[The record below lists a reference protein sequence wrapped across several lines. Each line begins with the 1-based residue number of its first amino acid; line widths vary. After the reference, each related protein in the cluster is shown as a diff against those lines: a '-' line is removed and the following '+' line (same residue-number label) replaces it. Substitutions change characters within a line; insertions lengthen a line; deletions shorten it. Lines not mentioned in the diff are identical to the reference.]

1 MRRVVVAALAF
12 AALAGCTT
20 EPDQQQPAAPDLHGT
35 PVTLR
40 VLAGSELADMKPI
53 LDEAAKATDVTVTM
67 TYTGTLEGA
76 DTVARGEADG
86 RYDALWF
93 SSTRYLQTIP
103 EAKQRLATS
112 TRIMGSPVVL
122 GVRSS
127 VAQDLGWDREAPTW
141 SDIAQ
146 AAEAGKL
153 TYAMTDPAAS
163 NTGFSALV
171 AVAAALDGS
180 GRALDAAAIDRIA
193 PKLVDFFAGQQLT
206 AGSTDW
212 LTKAFVARGTGADPG
227 PPIDGLVSYE
237 ASLRSLN
244 RAGSLSEP
252 LTVIYPK
259 DGVISADY
267 PFTLLAGASDDVRA
281 GYRRLAEYLR
291 TKDVQKSIVDRTQ
304 RRAAVP
310 GVPLPAEAPSGL
322 VELPFPGTRAAIDA
336 LLTAYFD
343 RLRKPARTVYVL
355 DLSGSMA
362 GERLAALK
370 TALSNLTG
378 VDDTL
383 SGKYCRFRSR
393 EEVIL
398 LPFSTQP
405 HAPQNFTVSTES
417 PQASR
422 DAIRGAIGGLATAG
436 DTAVYDS
443 LVAAY
448 GMFGGADDRFLSI
461 VLMTDGESNTG
472 RGLGEFTSFLS
483 GAPQRVRVF
492 PILFGEAA
500 EQEMRQVAT
509 LTGGEVFDA
518 RAGDLS
524 KAFCQIRG
532 YQ

>member
-1 MRRVVVAALAF
+1 MRRILVAALAV

-20 EPDQQQPAAPDLHGT
+20 EDPAATPATPDLHGT
-35 PVTLR
+35 PVTVR

-53 LDEAAKATDVTVTM
+53 LDEAAKATDVTVRM
-67 TYTGTLEGA
+67 TFTGTLDGA
-76 DTVARGEADG
+76 DAVSRGEADG
-86 RYDALWF
+86 KYDALWF

-103 EAKQRLATS
+103 EAKRRLSTS

-122 GVRSS
+122 GVRST
-127 VAQDLGWDREAPTW
+127 VAKDLGWDREAPTW
-141 SDIAQ
+141 SDIA
-146 AAEAGKL
+146 AAAADGEL
-153 TYAMTDPAAS
+153 SYAMTDPAAS
-163 NTGFSALV
+163 NAGFSALV

-193 PKLVDFFAGQQLT
+193 PKLIDFFAGQQLT

-212 LTKAFVARGTGADPG
+212 LTKAFVSRDTGADPG
-227 PPIDGLVSYE
+227 PPIDGLISYE

-244 RAGSLSEP
+244 RAGSLPEP

-259 DGVISADY
+259 DGVVSADY
-267 PFTLLAGASDDVRA
+267 PFTLLAGASDDVRD
-281 GYRRLAEYLR
+281 GYRRLTRYLR
-291 TKDVQKSIVDRTQ
+291 AKDVQRSIVDKTR

-310 GVPLPAEAPSGL
+310 GVASPADAPRGL

-362 GERLAALK
+362 GERIAALK
-370 TALSNLTG
+370 TALSDLTG
-378 VDDTL
+378 VDDSL

-405 HAPQNFTVSTES
+405 RAPRTFTVSTES

-422 DAIRGAIGGLATAG
+422 DAIRGAIDGLTTAG

-448 GMFGGADDRFLSI
+448 GLFGGAEDRFLSI

-483 GAPQRVRVF
+483 SAPGRVRVF

-518 RAGDLS
+518 RQGDLS

>member
-1 MRRVVVAALAF
+1 
-12 AALAGCTT
+12 
-20 EPDQQQPAAPDLHGT
+20 
-35 PVTLR
+35 
-40 VLAGSELADMKPI
+40 
-53 LDEAAKATDVTVTM
+53 
-67 TYTGTLEGA
+67 
-76 DTVARGEADG
+76 
-86 RYDALWF
+86 
-93 SSTRYLQTIP
+93 
-103 EAKQRLATS
+103 
-112 TRIMGSPVVL
+112 
-122 GVRSS
+122 
-127 VAQDLGWDREAPTW
+127 
-141 SDIAQ
+141 
-146 AAEAGKL
+146 
-153 TYAMTDPAAS
+153 MTDPAAS

-171 AVAAALDGS
+171 AVAAALDGG

-193 PKLVDFFAGQQLT
+193 PKLTDFFAGQQLT

-212 LTKAFVARGTGADPG
+212 LTKAFVRRNTGAEPG
-227 PPIDGLVSYE
+227 PKIDGLISYE

-244 RAGSLSEP
+244 RAGTLPEQ
-252 LTVIYPK
+252 LTIVYPR

-267 PFTLLAGASDDVRA
+267 PFTLLAGASDDVRNA
-281 GYRRLAEYLR
+281 YRRLAGYLR
-291 TKDVQKSIVDRTQ
+291 TADVQRSIVDKTQ

-310 GVPLPAEAPSGL
+310 GVALPSRAPNGL

-370 TALSNLTG
+370 AALSGLTG
-378 VDDTL
+378 VDTSL
-383 SGKYCRFRSR
+383 SGQYCRFRSR

-398 LPFSTQP
+398 LPFSTKP
-405 HAPQNFTVSTES
+405 GNPRTYTVSTEN

-422 DAIRGAIGGLATAG
+422 DAIRAEIDGLTTAG

-448 GMFGGADDRFLSI
+448 GLFGGAEDRFLSI

-472 RGLGEFTSFLS
+472 RGLGDFTSFVPS
-483 GAPQRVRVF
+483 ASPPVRVF

-500 EQEMRQVAT
+500 EQEMRQVAS

-518 RAGDLS
+518 RQGELG
-524 KAFCQIRG
+524 KAFCEIRG

>member
-1 MRRVVVAALAF
+1 MRRLLLATLAVAL
-12 AALAGCTT
+12 LAGCTT
-20 EPDQQQPAAPDLHGT
+20 EPEPAPPADFSGP

-53 LDEAAKATDVTVTM
+53 LDEAAKATGVTVTM
-67 TYTGTLEGA
+67 TFTGTLEGA

-86 RYDALWF
+86 TQDAVWF

-103 EAKQRLATS
+103 EGKQRLSTA

-127 VAQDLGWDREAPTW
+127 AARELGWDRAAPTW
-141 SDIAQ
+141 SDIAT
-146 AAEAGKL
+146 AAESGRL

-171 AVAAALDGS
+171 AVAAALDGT

-193 PKLVDFFAGQQLT
+193 PRLIDFFAGQQLT
-206 AGSTDW
+206 AGSTEW
-212 LTKAFVARGTGADPG
+212 LTSAFVSRVTGAEPG
-227 PPIDGLVSYE
+227 GPIDGLISYE

-244 RAGSLSEP
+244 RAGTLPEP
-252 LTVIYPK
+252 LTIVYPK
-259 DGVISADY
+259 DGVVSADY

-281 GYRRLAEYLR
+281 GYRRLTDYLR
-291 TKDVQKSIVDRTQ
+291 TKDVQRSIVDKTQ
-304 RRAAVP
+304 RRAAVTGVALPERAP
-310 GVPLPAEAPSGL
+310 GGL
-322 VELPFPGTRAAIDA
+322 VELPFPDTRAAIDA

-370 TALSNLTG
+370 TALSDLTG
-378 VDDTL
+378 VNTSL
-383 SGKYCRFRSR
+383 SGQYCRFRSR

-405 HAPQNFTVSTES
+405 GAPRTFTVSTDS
-417 PQASR
+417 PQSSR
-422 DAIRGAIGGLATAG
+422 DAIRAAIDGLATAG

-448 GMFGGADDRFLSI
+448 GLFGGAEDRFLSI

-472 RGLGEFTSFLS
+472 RGLGEFTAFVPT
-483 GAPQRVRVF
+483 APQRVRVF

-500 EQEMRQVAT
+500 EQEMRQVAST
-509 LTGGEVFDA
+509 TGGEVFDA
-518 RAGDLS
+518 RQGELS
-524 KAFCQIRG
+524 EAFCQIRG

>member
-1 MRRVVVAALAF
+1 MRRLLPGLLAVAL
-12 AALAGCTT
+12 LAGCTP
-20 EPDQQQPAAPDLHGT
+20 EPQASSPPPDFSGP

-53 LDEAAKATDVTVTM
+53 LDEAAKATGVTVTM
-67 TYTGTLEGA
+67 TFTGTLEGTDA
-76 DTVARGEADG
+76 VARGDADG
-86 RYDALWF
+86 KYDAVWF

-103 EAKQRLATS
+103 EAKQRLSTA

-127 VAQDLGWDREAPTW
+127 VARELGWDREAPAW
-141 SDIAQ
+141 SDIAS
-146 AAEAGKL
+146 AAAGGRL
-153 TYAMTDPAAS
+153 SYAMTDPAAS

-180 GRALDAAAIDRIA
+180 GRALDATAIDRIA
-193 PKLVDFFAGQQLT
+193 PRLIDFFAGQQLT

-212 LTKAFVARGTGADPG
+212 LTKAFVRSPV
-227 PPIDGLVSYE
+227 DGLISYE

-244 RAGSLSEP
+244 RAGTLPEP
-252 LTVIYPK
+252 LTVVYPR
-259 DGVISADY
+259 DGVVSADY
-267 PFTLLAGASDDVRA
+267 PFTLLGAATADVRD
-281 GYRRLAEYLR
+281 GYRRLTGYLR
-291 TKDVQKSIVDRTQ
+291 TKDVQRSIVDKTQ

-310 GVPLPAEAPSGL
+310 GVARPDEAPDGL

-355 DLSGSMA
+355 DLSGSME
-362 GERLAALK
+362 GQRLAELK
-370 TALSNLTG
+370 AALSDLTG
-378 VDDTL
+378 VDTSL
-383 SGKYCRFRSR
+383 SGKYCKFRSR

-398 LPFSTQP
+398 LPFSTEP
-405 HAPQNFTVSTES
+405 GVPRTYTVSAEN

-422 DAIRGAIGGLATAG
+422 DQIRAAIDGLATAG

-448 GMFGGADDRFLSI
+448 GLFGGAEDRFLSV

-472 RGLGEFTSFLS
+472 RGLGDFTSFVP
-483 GAPQRVRVF
+483 GAAPPVRVF

-509 LTGGEVFDA
+509 VTGGEVFDA
-518 RAGDLS
+518 RQGDLS

>member
-1 MRRVVVAALAF
+1 MRRLLLATLAAAL
-12 AALAGCTT
+12 LAGCTS
-20 EPDQQQPAAPDLHGT
+20 EPEKAPPADFSGP

-53 LDEAAKATDVTVTM
+53 LDEAAKATGVTVTM
-67 TYTGTLEGA
+67 TFTGTLEGA
-76 DTVARGEADG
+76 DTVARGAADG
-86 RYDALWF
+86 TQDAVWF

-103 EAKQRLATS
+103 EGKQRLSTA

-122 GVRSS
+122 GVRAS
-127 VAQDLGWDREAPTW
+127 AARELGWDRAAPTW
-141 SDIAQ
+141 SDIAT
-146 AAEAGKL
+146 AAASGRF

-171 AVAAALDGS
+171 AVAAALDGT

-193 PKLVDFFAGQQLT
+193 PRLIDFFAGQQLT
-206 AGSTDW
+206 AGSTEW
-212 LTKAFVARGTGADPG
+212 LTSAFVRNETPV
-227 PPIDGLVSYE
+227 DGLISYE

-244 RAGSLSEP
+244 RAGTLPEP
-252 LTVIYPK
+252 LTIVYPK

-281 GYRRLAEYLR
+281 GYRRLVDYLR
-291 TKDVQKSIVDRTQ
+291 TKDVQRSIVDKTQ
-304 RRAAVP
+304 RRAAVTGVALPERAP
-310 GVPLPAEAPSGL
+310 GGL
-322 VELPFPGTRAAIDA
+322 VELPFPDTRAAIDA

-370 TALSNLTG
+370 TALSDLTG
-378 VDDTL
+378 VNTSL
-383 SGKYCRFRSR
+383 SGQYCRFRSR

-398 LPFSTQP
+398 LPFSTEP
-405 HAPQNFTVSTES
+405 GTPRTFTVSTDS
-417 PQASR
+417 PQSSR
-422 DAIRGAIGGLATAG
+422 DAIRVAIDGLATAG

-448 GMFGGADDRFLSI
+448 GLFGGAEDRFLSI

-472 RGLGEFTSFLS
+472 RGLGEFTAIAAT
-483 GAPQRVRVF
+483 APQRVRVF

-500 EQEMRQVAT
+500 EQEMRQVASA
-509 LTGGEVFDA
+509 TGGEVFDA
-518 RAGDLS
+518 RQGELS
-524 KAFCQIRG
+524 SAFCQIRG

>member
-1 MRRVVVAALAF
+1 MRRVLLGVLAAAL
-12 AALAGCTT
+12 LAGCTT
-20 EPDQQQPAAPDLHGT
+20 TPDDRKPEEQPDFSGP

-53 LDEAAKATDVTVTM
+53 LDDAAKATGVTVSM
-67 TYTGTLEGA
+67 EYTGTLDGA
-76 DTVARGEADG
+76 DSVAHGDADG
-86 RYDALWF
+86 KFDALWF
-93 SSTRYLQTIP
+93 SSTRYMQTIP
-103 EAKQRLATS
+103 EAKRRLSTA

-122 GVRSS
+122 GVRAS
-127 VAQDLGWDREAPTW
+127 VAAQLGWDRKAPTW
-141 SDIAQ
+141 ADIA
-146 AAEAGKL
+146 AAAAGGKL

-171 AVAAALDGS
+171 AVASALDGS
-180 GRALDAAAIDRIA
+180 GKALDASAIDRIA
-193 PKLVDFFAGQQLT
+193 PKLINFFAGQQLT
-206 AGSTDW
+206 AGSTEW
-212 LTKAFVARGTGADPG
+212 LTSAFVKREAGAE
-227 PPIDGLVSYE
+227 IDGLISYE

-244 RAGSLSEP
+244 RAGTLPEP
-252 LTVIYPK
+252 LTIVYPR
-259 DGVISADY
+259 DGVVSADY
-267 PFTLLAGASDDVRA
+267 PFTLLGGASSAVRDA
-281 GYRRLAEYLR
+281 ARRLTGYLR
-291 TKDVQKSIVDRTQ
+291 TKDVQKSIVDKTQ
-304 RRAAVP
+304 RRPAIP
-310 GVPLPAEAPSGL
+310 GVALPDKAPNGL

-355 DLSGSMA
+355 DMSGSMA

-370 TALSNLTG
+370 KALSDLTG
-378 VDDTL
+378 VDDSL

-398 LPFSTQP
+398 LPFSTTP
-405 HAPQNFTVSTES
+405 HAPQSFTVSTES

-422 DAIRGAIGGLATAG
+422 DAIRAAINGLDTAG

-443 LVAAY
+443 LVTAY
-448 GMFGGADDRFLSI
+448 GLFGGAEDRFLSI

-472 RGLGEFTSFLS
+472 RGLGEFTSFLPS
-483 GAPQRVRVF
+483 ASPPVRVF

-500 EQEMRQVAT
+500 EQEMRQVAE

-518 RAGDLS
+518 RQGDLS

>member
-1 MRRVVVAALAF
+1 MVVALLAALL
-12 AALAGCTT
+12 LAGCTA
-20 EPDQQQPAAPDLHGT
+20 EPDPPADPREPSSVSGP

-53 LDEAAKATDVTVTM
+53 LDEAAKATGVRVTM

-76 DTVARGEADG
+76 DLVTRGGADG
-86 RYDALWF
+86 KYDAVWF

-103 EAKQRLATS
+103 EAKRRLAGA

-122 GVRSS
+122 GIRAP
-127 VAQDLGWDREAPTW
+127 VARRLGWDREAPSW
-141 SDIAQ
+141 SDIAS
-146 AAEAGKL
+146 AAAKGDL

-163 NTGFSALV
+163 NTGFSVLV

-180 GRALDAAAIDRIA
+180 GRALDAAAINRIA
-193 PKLVDFFAGQQLT
+193 PELTGFFVGQQLT

-212 LTKAFVARGTGADPG
+212 LTDAFVRRNTGADEG
-227 PPIDGLVSYE
+227 GAIDGLVSYE

-244 RAGSLSEP
+244 TAGSLPEP
-252 LTVIYPK
+252 LTVVYPK
-259 DGVISADY
+259 DGVVSADY
-267 PFTLLAGASDDVRA
+267 PFTLLAGATDDVRG
-281 GYRRLAEYLR
+281 GYDRLADYL
-291 TKDVQKSIVDRTQ
+291 TTAEVQRSIVDKTA

-310 GVPLPAEAPSGL
+310 RVPLPDRAPKSL
-322 VELPFPGTRAAIDA
+322 VELPFPDTRPAIDA

-355 DLSGSMA
+355 DLSGSMK
-362 GERLAALK
+362 GNRLAALK

-378 VDDTL
+378 VNTSL
-383 SGKYCRFRSR
+383 SGRYCQFRSR

-398 LPFSTQP
+398 LPFSTTP
-405 HAPQNFTVSTES
+405 GAPRTFTVSAES

-422 DAIRGAIGGLATAG
+422 NTIRAAINALAVSG

-443 LVAAY
+443 LVRAH
-448 GMFGGADDRFLSI
+448 GLFGGAEDRFLSI

-472 RGLGEFTSFLS
+472 RTLTDFTGYVSS
-483 GAPQRVRVF
+483 APRAVRVF

-500 EQEMRQVAT
+500 ERQMRTVADV
-509 LTGGEVFDA
+509 TGGELWDA
-518 RAGDLS
+518 RKADLG